1 MGKNL
6 PKFAP
11 HAYQELAIQD
21 MEEKGIMA
29 LLLDPGLGKTS
40 IVLEYF
46 RRQYDCLAATRMLVV
61 APLRTCWGVWPL
73 EVQKWKGFKDFK
85 VHVAHGKKGKEV
97 SLCNEADITVINPE
111 GLGWLES
118 QMESGAIERFDA
130 LAVDE
135 STIFKSYSSKRTRTL
150 FKIAHKHQGG
160 IPNRFILT
168 GTPAPN
174 GCEDLFGQFAILD
187 PDILGKTLTAF
198 RSDFKFQ
205 ASKRPWGMVWAPS
218 VHSPGLIQDAIKP
231 HSVRLEATDYLD
243 MPDLIRVQREVTL
256 PPAAMDL
263 YKQLRSEML
272 VNLSPNATVV
282 AVNPAVL
289 SAKCRQVANGAVYIT
304 DDGLAGTETDR
315 RIEYVHQ
322 AKVKELAQLFDEL
335 GQKPLLVAYEF
346 RHDLKQVRKHMKT
359 AYKLDV
365 PYIGSGSA
373 PDDTAAAIESW
384 NAGDL
389 PMLLVN
395 PAAAAHGLNLQT
407 GGHHLCWYGLTWNLE
422 YYQQLNARLWRQGQ
436 REAVIV
442 HHLLAKD
449 TVDSV
454 VWDAI
459 QMKDATQRDLL
470 LGLKRLRW

>member
-1 MGKNL
+1 MAKRASE
-6 PKFAP
+6 FVP
-11 HAYQELAIQD
+11 HAYQEQAIQD
-21 MEEKGIMA
+21 MEEKGVLA

-46 RRQYDCLAATRMLVV
+46 KQQYDCMAATRMLVV
-61 APLRTCWGVWPL
+61 APLRTCHGVWPL
-73 EVQKWKGFKDFK
+73 EAAKWKGFKDFK
-85 VHVAHGKKGKEV
+85 VHVAHGKKGKMA
-97 SLCNEADITVINPE
+97 LPCNGADITVINPE
-111 GLGWLES
+111 GLTWLEGE
-118 QMESGAIERFDA
+118 MKAKRIERFDV

-135 STIFKSYSSKRTRTL
+135 STLFKSGSSKRTKTL
-150 FKIAHKHQGG
+150 FRIAHKHQGG
-160 IPNRFILT
+160 IPQRFILT

-187 PDILGKTLTAF
+187 PAILGKTLTQF

-218 VHSPGLIQDAIKP
+218 VHSPGLIQTAIKP

-243 MPDLIRVQREVTL
+243 MPDLIKVQREVTL
-256 PPAAMDL
+256 PPAAMEI
-263 YKQLRSEML
+263 YKQLKAEML
-272 VNLSPNATVV
+272 VNLSPKATVV

-289 SAKCRQVANGAVYIT
+289 SAKCRQVANGAVYVT

-315 RIEYVHQ
+315 RIEYIHQ

-346 RHDLKQVRKHMKT
+346 RHDLKQIRKHMK
-359 AYKLDV
+359 ASYSMDV

-373 PDDTAAAIESW
+373 ADETAAAIDSW
-384 NAGDL
+384 NEGSL

-422 YYQQLNARLWRQGQ
+422 FYQQLNARLWRQGQ
-436 REAVIV
+436 REAVVV

-459 QMKDATQRDLL
+459 QMKDATQSDLL
-470 LGLKRLRW
+470 LGLKRQKR

>member
-1 MGKNL
+1 MAKIL
-6 PKFAP
+6 PEFTP
-11 HAYQELAIQD
+11 HGYQRNVIEA
-21 MEEKGIMA
+21 MEENGVLA

-61 APLRTCWGVWPL
+61 APLRTCHGVWPL
-73 EVQKWKGFKDFK
+73 EVKKWKGFKDFK
-85 VHVAHGKKGKEV
+85 VHVAHGKKGKLPEP
-97 SLCNEADITVINPE
+97 CNDADITVINPE
-111 GLGWLES
+111 GLTWLEGE
-118 QMESGAIERFDA
+118 MKSGRIERFDV

-135 STIFKSYSSKRTRTL
+135 STLFKSGSSKRTKTL
-150 FKIAHKHQGG
+150 FRIAHKHQGG
-160 IPNRFILT
+160 IPQRFILT

-174 GCEDLFGQFAILD
+174 GVEDLFGQFAILD
-187 PDILGKTLTAF
+187 PAILGKTLTAF
-198 RSDFKFQ
+198 RSDFRFQ
-205 ASKRPWGMVWAPS
+205 ASKRPWGMVWSPS
-218 VHSPGLIQDAIKP
+218 VHSAKLVQTAINP
-231 HSVRLEATDYLD
+231 HSVRLSATDYLD
-243 MPDLIRVQREVTL
+243 MPGLVMTKREVTL
-256 PPAAMDL
+256 PTAAMDL
-263 YKQLRSEML
+263 YKQLKAEML
-272 VNLSPNATVV
+272 VELGTNATVV

-289 SAKCRQVANGAVYIT
+289 SAKCRQVANGAVYVT
-304 DDGLAGTETDR
+304 DDGLAGMEADR

-346 RHDLKQVRKHMKT
+346 RHDLKQIRKHMKT
-359 AYKLDV
+359 AYKIDV

-373 PDDTAAAIESW
+373 PDETAAAIESW

-459 QMKDATQRDLL
+459 QMKDATQSDLL
-470 LGLKRLRW
+470 LGLKRQKR